1 VRFFVCVLEKRTKE
15 KGWTRKMSDDD
26 ALFGDAEETASAATA
41 DSAATAAAVG
51 AVAEKRAAKKR
62 RREKRA
68 KKRKRKAKRRERKRQ
83 KKDIEYSESSQ
94 AEESNG
100 GDDAQTPES
109 EVEADD
115 ESEAEADDED
125 DTKKKGKAKPDWP
138 RTFPLRCVGIDTSPE
153 TRSANGG
160 NPAILFALIA
170 SRASSTAATFRIFG
184 DVAAEFACPLRTFNL
199 VLTKVGGVDLS
210 ETSASSRSASAEA
223 AAIAAV
229 GGAHDAPATSGVSTN
244 SMGIP
249 RKLCDAVIVGFDG
262 IKTEPKN
269 VTPSLLAMALG
280 RKTFHPPSTRAR
292 NGLADKK
299 FLCEMSVGMLPS
311 ARVELSRMQRV
322 IDRSGRSVYDP
333 AVLSVRNAY
342 ATETF
347 FKRSLLIGGDAV
359 RAIPHDDH
367 EAWAAIEGTLDS
379 PFDHAGA
386 GAAQDPLLSEDD
398 IEALL
403 RRIYHANT
411 LTSEQEA
418 KLLARLHVDKIAA
431 SEALC
436 NTAQILSQAS
446 RVFHVVR
453 KKPGGTLRV
462 NATLGAWPQM
472 MQDTL
477 RGWDLSVTRRGPAW
491 WVQTA
496 EAIESE
502 RVISSIVGPQAQSV
516 SSASASASAAAA
528 GALPAVQLVRAEYD
542 CDPRDTDGFVARVR
556 EVECAHAS
564 MVVLTSN
571 LKRRLYLADHFH
583 SAQVHV
589 CAEPPGSGNFF
600 VGKGAVW
607 IDRAHELD
615 VTTISALVRQAQ
627 QSGVRALYVS
637 GSTWASSAG
646 SSNGFKD
653 LFVAAGQHQRSVAR
667 AAVPSTLFGD
677 ARDKIPDNCRVILRR
692 PDDTVPPAW
701 NGIQRATIHGVCR
714 GTESLSFYTAMCAL
728 NSSWTRGDL
737 MAIVMRCALL
747 SNFKIVL
754 PQGRDW
760 RAILK

>member
-1 VRFFVCVLEKRTKE
+1 
-15 KGWTRKMSDDD
+15 
-26 ALFGDAEETASAATA
+26 
-41 DSAATAAAVG
+41 
-51 AVAEKRAAKKR
+51 
-62 RREKRA
+62 
-68 KKRKRKAKRRERKRQ
+68 
-83 KKDIEYSESSQ
+83 
-94 AEESNG
+94 
-100 GDDAQTPES
+100 
-109 EVEADD
+109 
-115 ESEAEADDED
+115 
-125 DTKKKGKAKPDWP
+125 
-138 RTFPLRCVGIDTSPE
+138 
-153 TRSANGG
+153 
-160 NPAILFALIA
+160 
-170 SRASSTAATFRIFG
+170 
-184 DVAAEFACPLRTFNL
+184 LRTFNL

-367 EAWAAIEGTLDS
+367 EAW
-379 PFDHAGA
+379 
-386 GAAQDPLLSEDD
+386 
-398 IEALL
+398 
-403 RRIYHANT
+403 
-411 LTSEQEA
+411 
-418 KLLARLHVDKIAA
+418 